1 MIIAIDG
8 PAGSGK
14 SSTARA
20 VAKELNFRHLDSG
33 AFYRAITYAAM
44 QRGIAPGEWGKLS
57 PAELE
62 ALRVSAE
69 PADVGFRMLVDGVD
83 VSEAI
88 RGAEVNAR
96 VSAMA
101 RIPAVR
107 DWLLETLRDTALKS
121 DLVADG
127 RDIGTVVFPDA
138 ELKIFLVAEPRT
150 RAQRRLAQ
158 MGLPSDPDAVAAE
171 LARIEERDLVDSSRD
186 IAPLR
191 AADDAIRV
199 DTTDLGFEAQVSL
212 IVGLA
217 RERRVRPGTTG
228 QGHGHGP
235 GRG

>member
-20 VAKELNFRHLDSG
+20 VAKELGFRHLDSG
-33 AFYRAITYAAM
+33 AFYRALTYAAM
-44 QRGIAPGEWGKLS
+44 ARNIAPADWAKLS
-57 PAELE
+57 PAELD

-69 PADVGFRMLVDGVD
+69 PADVGFRMLVDGAD
-83 VSEAI
+83 VSDAI
-88 RGAEVNAR
+88 RQPEVNAN

-150 RAQRRLAQ
+150 RAHRRLMQ
-158 MGLPSDPDAVAAE
+158 MGVSADTTAVDE
-171 LARIEERDLVDSSRD
+171 EVERIVERDRLDSSRA

-191 AADDAIRV
+191 PADDAVRL
-199 DTTDLGFEAQVSL
+199 DTTALDFDEQVQR
-212 IVGLA
+212 IVALA
-217 RERRVRPGTTG
+217 MTRRRA
-228 QGHGHGP
+228 
-235 GRG
+235 R

>member
-20 VAKELNFRHLDSG
+20 VAKQLGFRHLDSG
-33 AFYRAITYAAM
+33 AFYRAITHAAM
-44 QRGIAPGEWGKLS
+44 QRGIAAADWEKLS
-57 PAELE
+57 PAELD
-62 ALRVSAE
+62 ALRVSAA

-83 VSEAI
+83 VSEEI
-88 RGAEVNAR
+88 RQPAVTAN

-107 DWLLETLRDTALKS
+107 DWLLQTLRDTALKS

-138 ELKIFLVAEPRT
+138 ALKIFLVAEAGA
-150 RAQRRLAQ
+150 RARRRLLQ
-158 MGLPSDPDAVAAE
+158 MGLPVDDASLADEV
-171 LARIEERDLVDSSRD
+171 ARIEERDAVDSSRET
-186 IAPLR
+186 APLR
-191 AADDAIRV
+191 AAEDAVVV
-199 DTTDLGFEAQVSL
+199 DTTELDFEGQVAL

-217 RERRVRPGTTG
+217 RERLLRRD
-228 QGHGHGP
+228 
-235 GRG
+235 